1 MEKAIKFDLDCI
13 KFLVFVMR
21 TGVPLRR
28 LRGFYRDERTLYVV
42 HIRAF
47 SRRILGMA
55 LIWRSRHYSP
65 GFCLIRDFRDVDTL
79 SSRRETG
86 HS

>member
-1 MEKAIKFDLDCI
+1 
-13 KFLVFVMR
+13 MR
-21 TGVPLRR
+21 SNLTLTALNFSVCDEDRRVLRR
-28 LRGFYRDERTLYVV
+28 LRSFCRDESTLYAA
-42 HIRAF
+42 HSLALL
-47 SRRILGMA
+47 RRILGMA
-55 LIWRSRHYSP
+55 LIWRSRRRSQ